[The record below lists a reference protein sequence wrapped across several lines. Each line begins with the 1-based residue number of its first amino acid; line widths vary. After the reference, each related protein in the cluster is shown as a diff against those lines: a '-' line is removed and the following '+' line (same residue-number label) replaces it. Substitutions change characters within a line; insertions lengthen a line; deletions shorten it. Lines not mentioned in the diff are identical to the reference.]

1 MSPLRVNKT
10 LFHQNGLAASRLVQ
24 SAQRGWQP
32 RRTAL
37 EQVNVPQLTEQNAE
51 TFLAAAM
58 ALGGEFAAIGKEAIN
73 PTMALLLVL
82 AMNQGCIDR
91 AIGNEADA
99 QVQKDAVA
107 DVQVQ
112 NDAYVKPCEPSDASI
127 RFSVPSDYQ
136 TVTEALEH
144 AGRGDIVEVEGHQ
157 EIYEDGIVMGEC
169 THLQGP
175 HFAAFNRINKSTPDL
190 ELPLITMAEG
200 SSITDLHLRGYGDE
214 KQGTLIEVNDASV
227 IISFNMMEGAI
238 GIRADG
244 NSNLVIRF
252 NDLMRPS
259 QGIILR
265 GNSSAE
271 ITDNEI
277 FTVDSTDIIS
287 AHSTGVY
294 LFDNS
299 YAKFRWN
306 KFGSMTAESVAIRL
320 SGNLTTMPDI
330 GLENDHGRNWFH
342 TAIFVYLEQGYDRDV
357 SFRGNCFS
365 ESDFNEMTN
374 FPDPYANEANIAL
387 ILDRHD
393 LGNPMIPVGSG
404 VVDYR
409 NIFLIV
415 NSPATYCLTD

>member
-1 MSPLRVNKT
+1 MSPVRVNKA
-10 LFHQNGLAASRLVQ
+10 LFHQNNLAASRVVQ

-32 RRTAL
+32 RKTAL
-37 EQVNVPQLTEQNAE
+37 EQANLPQLTEQNAE

-58 ALGGEFAAIGKEAIN
+58 ALGGEFAVIGKEAIN

-82 AMNQGCIDR
+82 AMSQGCIDR

-112 NDAYVKPCEPSDASI
+112 NDAYVKPCEPSDASS
-127 RFSVPSDYQ
+127 RLYVPSDYQ
-136 TVTEALEH
+136 TVAEALEH
-144 AGRGDIVEVEGHQ
+144 TGRGDVVEVEAGH
-157 EIYEDGIVMGEC
+157 ESYEDGIVMGEC

-190 ELPLITMAEG
+190 ELSLITMADG
-200 SSITDLHLRGYGDE
+200 SSITYLDLKGYGNE

-227 IISFNMMEGAI
+227 IISSNMMEGAI
-238 GIRADG
+238 GIHAAG
-244 NSNLVIRF
+244 NSDLLIRF
-252 NDLMRPS
+252 NHLGRPS

-265 GNSSAE
+265 DNSSAD
-271 ITDNEI
+271 IIDNKI
-277 FTVDSTDIIS
+277 FTADSTDIVS
-287 AHSTGVY
+287 AHATGVY
-294 LFDNS
+294 LFDNA

-320 SGNLTTMPDI
+320 SGNLTTIPDI

-342 TAIFVYLEQGYDRDV
+342 TATFIYLEQGYDRDV
-357 SFRGNCFS
+357 NFRGNCFY
-365 ESDFNEMTN
+365 ESDFNEMTS
-374 FPDPYANEANIAL
+374 FPNPYANEANIAL

-393 LGNPMIPVGSG
+393 VGNPLIPVGLG
-404 VVDYR
+404 TVDYR

-415 NSPATYCLTD
+415 NSPATHCLTF